1 MRSPMRCSA
10 SNRVCS
16 EAHSGRAPGSRE
28 EIRLRFRRWA
38 NPKTG
43 LCVGR
48 GERAGMVAKRC
59 LRLEQTVGPST
70 REQRPGLASLMD
82 YAREVD
88 AIVVVGIDRLG
99 RNAADFMST
108 IRELGERGIVLRS
121 LREGIDTSNAT
132 GRMVAGVLASLAELE
147 LELGRERR
155 AAARDARKARGQS
168 IGRPKAL
175 DKSKAALAQRMH
187 ANGESASTIAAT
199 LGVSRGAASHCN
211 SVVWGPSK
219 WPAHDEFGRGSVPT
233 ISTKLGIAMEALL
246 GSSALTTRRRTLD
259 RCHKRSRP
267 EVGSTCLRCSGP
279 SAETRHP
286 QGRAGGG

>member
-1 MRSPMRCSA
+1 MA
-10 SNRVCS
+10 FGTLTATGTQLGYARVS
-16 EAHSGRAPGSRE
+16 TGHQSLDQQIDALTAAGVDATRVYSDKLSG
-28 EIRLRFRRWA
+28 
-38 NPKTG
+38 T
-43 LCVGR
+43 
-48 GERAGMVAKRC
+48 
-59 LRLEQTVGPST
+59 ST

-82 YAREVD
+82 YAREGD

-99 RNAADFMST
+99 RNAAEVMTT

-187 ANGESASTIAAT
+187 ASGESASTIAAT
-199 LGVSRGAASHCN
+199 LGVSRATVYRVLSE
-211 SVVWGPSK
+211 S
-219 WPAHDEFGRGSVPT
+219 D
-233 ISTKLGIAMEALL
+233 
-246 GSSALTTRRRTLD
+246 ALT
-259 RCHKRSRP
+259 
-267 EVGSTCLRCSGP
+267 E
-279 SAETRHP
+279 
-286 QGRAGGG
+286 